1 MTRFQWA
8 ALTISFVAWN
18 ATARSQDKYAV
29 VVGVETY
36 DTSTFENLQFASED
50 AEELGGAL
58 RNLGFRATVMTSQ
71 SDSAKLRPTT
81 PRKIANTIKTVSAS
95 AANGDTLIIS
105 LSGHGVQFADEAL
118 LPNGVRET
126 YFCPQDADLS
136 DKSSL
141 MKISD
146 VVRFMNS
153 SAASRKLL
161 LIDSC
166 RESVLSSE
174 GKRKSAKRI
183 ELGSV
188 HENRRSV
195 PGGMAVL
202 FSCSSNQFS
211 WEHEP
216 LGHSVF
222 SYHVIEYLRGGA
234 DERFYDAESL
244 DLTGLVFYVS
254 KRTNDYVRG
263 KNLSADGQIPVLRG
277 SSSNWALGKRR
288 PPSFTNSIGIT
299 MKLIPAGDFMMGS
312 SISPEDVASRFDSE
326 AENYTDEHPRH
337 RVMISQPFYMGT
349 TEVTVGQFRQFVS
362 ETDYRTEAER
372 DGKGGYG
379 FDSETGKFAKA
390 SKYSWKNPGFPQTN
404 NHAVVNV
411 SWNDVMKFCEWLS
424 RKEANRYT
432 LPTEAQWEYACRA
445 GTTTLYF
452 SGDDPETVARVGNVA
467 DGTAKLR
474 FDTWETIEA
483 KDGYVFTSPVGT
495 YQANQFGLFDM
506 HGNVSEW
513 CSDWYRKDYFANSPS
528 TDPRGPVGG
537 SDRVVRG
544 GGWDFNAGYCRSA
557 IRGWSTPSDR
567 DDSLGFRL
575 VSVSQ

>member
-1 MTRFQWA
+1 M
-8 ALTISFVAWN
+8 
-18 ATARSQDKYAV
+18 

-50 AEELGGAL
+50 AEQLAGAL
-58 RNLGFRATVMTSQ
+58 RNLGFQPTVMTSQ

-81 PRKIANTIKTVSAS
+81 PRKIANIIKTVSAS

-105 LSGHGVQFADEAL
+105 LSGHGVQFADEPL
-118 LPNGVRET
+118 LPTGVRET
-126 YFCPQDADLS
+126 YFCPQDADLTE
-136 DKSSL
+136 KSSL

-222 SYHVIEYLRGGA
+222 SYYVIEYLRGQA
-234 DERFYDAESL
+234 DDRFYDTGTL

-254 KRTNDYVRG
+254 KRTNDYVSG
-263 KNLSADGQIPVLRG
+263 KNLSADGQLPVLRG
-277 SSSNWALGKRR
+277 SSSNWPLGKREVA
-288 PPSFTNSIGIT
+288 SFTNSIGIS
-299 MKLIPAGDFMMGS
+299 MKRIPAGDFMMGS
-312 SISPEDVASRFDSE
+312 SISAEEVARRFDSE
-326 AENYTDEHPRH
+326 AKDFTDEHPRH
-337 RVMISQPFYMGT
+337 RVTISHPFYMAT

-362 ETDYRTEAER
+362 ETDYRTDAER
-372 DGKGGYG
+372 DGKGGWG
-379 FDSETGKFAKA
+379 FDSETAKFEQA
-390 SKYSWKNPGFPQTN
+390 SKYSWKNPGFRQTD

-411 SWNDVMKFCEWLS
+411 SWNDAMKFCEWLS
-424 RKEANRYT
+424 RKEGKRYR
-432 LPTEAQWEYACRA
+432 LPTEAQWEYACRG
-445 GTTTLYF
+445 GTTTQYF
-452 SGDDPETVARVGNVA
+452 SGDDPETLARVGNVA
-467 DGTAKLR
+467 DGTAKSR
-474 FDTWETIEA
+474 FDSWPTIEA

-495 YQANQFGLFDM
+495 YQANPFGLFDM
-506 HGNVSEW
+506 HGNVWEW
-513 CSDWYRKDYFANSPS
+513 CSDWYGAGYYANSPS
-528 TDPRGPVGG
+528 RDPRGPASG
-537 SDRVVRG
+537 SVPGVPGRQLEQQRQATAVRRTVTG
-544 GGWDFNAGYCRSA
+544 TRRRS
-557 IRGWSTPSDR
+557 GSTSWA
-567 DDSLGFRL
+567 SA
-575 VSVSQ
+575 